1 MLKMSKTKTPR
12 QHLNPRCVK
21 LVCKCTLSHNGELG
35 PFTER
40 KSYLALSLHGN
51 KDKYDRQHTRM
62 EKSRNAYRI
71 TGRKARGKH
80 WKKEQWHIQELKGN
94 TKMHHEEFGSDTA
107 VCVTH
112 DRVV

>member
-1 MLKMSKTKTPR
+1 
-12 QHLNPRCVK
+12 
-21 LVCKCTLSHNGELG
+21 
-35 PFTER
+35 
-40 KSYLALSLHGN
+40 
-51 KDKYDRQHTRM
+51 M

-94 TKMHHEEFGSDTA
+94 TKMHHEDLGSNTA